1 MSLPEFITA
10 IKTMTYDTAQVRQSI
25 CDVGDDPDSVTD
37 EEILALIDEWAYDD
51 LGRGYILLDEE
62 GEEL

>member
-1 MSLPEFITA
+1 MLPQYITA
-10 IKTMTYDTAQVRQSI
+10 IKTTTYDTAQVRQFI

-37 EEILALIDEWAYDD
+37 EEILAMIDEWAYDD